1 MIEFLQSIIDPV
13 IVFSIIIS
21 FIIASIIGPVLI
33 PLLHKLK
40 FGQNIRAE
48 GPKSHQKKAGTPTI
62 GGLIFIFSTA
72 ITMIVM
78 IRVMNKN
85 FSDEAMIALYSFI
98 GFGFIG
104 FLDDLLKIIKKKNEG
119 LKAWQKMFWLILIS
133 SALTYYAYTQIGTS
147 INIPFMEGQISIG
160 WLYIPFVMVYFT
172 ATTNAVNLTD
182 GLDGLATSIT
192 VLVITFLAIL
202 SYSMGHLSLSVF
214 CVALAG
220 ALLAFLR
227 FNAFPARV
235 FMGDTGS
242 LALGGA
248 IAMVALILKMPII
261 IVIIGGIYVIETVSV
276 ILQVASFKLTRK
288 RIFKMA
294 PIHHHFEALGWSET
308 KIVSV
313 FSVVTVILCFIAFAS
328 L

>member
-1 MIEFLQSIIDPV
+1 MIDPK
-13 IVFSIIIS
+13 IVMAIVIS
-21 FIIASIIGPVLI
+21 FIVASILGPIII

-40 FGQNIRAE
+40 FGQNIREE
-48 GPKSHQKKAGTPTI
+48 GPKSHLKKAGTPTI
-62 GGLIFIFSTA
+62 GGLIFIFATI
-72 ITMIVM
+72 ITMFIMVG
-78 IRVMNKN
+78 NPT
-85 FSDEAMIALYSFI
+85 DEAMIALYSFV
-98 GFGFIG
+98 GFGFVG

-119 LKAWQKMFWLILIS
+119 LTSGQKMILLLIVS
-133 SALTYYAYTQIGTS
+133 GFLTWYAYKYIGTS
-147 INIPFMEGQISIG
+147 INIPFLNGQINLG
-160 WLYIPFVMVYFT
+160 LFYIPFVMFYF
-172 ATTNAVNLTD
+172 AGVTNAVNLTD
-182 GLDGLATSIT
+182 GLDGLATSVT
-192 VLVITFLAIL
+192 VLVTTFLGIISYNLGHISLAI
-202 SYSMGHLSLSVF
+202 F

-248 IAMVALILKMPII
+248 VAMVALILKMPLIL
-261 IVIIGGIYVIETVSV
+261 VLIGIIYVIETLSV
-276 ILQVASFKLTRK
+276 ILQVASFKLTGK

-294 PIHHHFEALGWSET
+294 PIHHHFEQLGWSET

-313 FSVVTVILCFIAFAS
+313 FSIITVVFCFIAFAS

>member
-1 MIEFLQSIIDPV
+1 MIDPK
-13 IVFSIIIS
+13 IVMAIVIS
-21 FIIASIIGPVLI
+21 FIVSSILGPIII

-40 FGQNIRAE
+40 FGQNIRQE
-48 GPKSHQKKAGTPTI
+48 GPKSHLKKAGTPTI
-62 GGLIFIFSTA
+62 GGLIFIFATI
-72 ITMIVM
+72 ITMFVM
-78 IRVMNKN
+78 VGNPT
-85 FSDEAMIALYSFI
+85 DEAMIALYSFV
-98 GFGFIG
+98 GFGFVG

-119 LKAWQKMFWLILIS
+119 LTSGQKMILLLIVS
-133 SALTYYAYTQIGTS
+133 GFLTWYAYKYIGTS
-147 INIPFMEGQISIG
+147 INIPFLNGQINLG
-160 WLYIPFVMVYFT
+160 LFYIPAAMFYF
-172 ATTNAVNLTD
+172 AGVTNAVNLTD
-182 GLDGLATSIT
+182 GLDGLATSVT
-192 VLVITFLAIL
+192 VLVTTFLGIISYNLGHISLAI
-202 SYSMGHLSLSVF
+202 F

-248 IAMVALILKMPII
+248 VAMVALILKMPLIL
-261 IVIIGGIYVIETVSV
+261 VLIGIIYVIETLSV
-276 ILQVASFKLTRK
+276 ILQVASFKLTGK

-294 PIHHHFEALGWSET
+294 PIHHHFEQLGWSET

-313 FSVVTVILCFIAFAS
+313 FSIITVVFCFIAFAS

>member
-1 MIEFLQSIIDPV
+1 MIDPK
-13 IVFSIIIS
+13 IVMAIVIS
-21 FIIASIIGPVLI
+21 FIVASILGPIII

-40 FGQNIRAE
+40 FGQNIREE
-48 GPKSHQKKAGTPTI
+48 GPKSHFKKAGTPTI
-62 GGLIFIFSTA
+62 GGLIFIFATI
-72 ITMIVM
+72 ITMFIMVG
-78 IRVMNKN
+78 NPT
-85 FSDEAMIALYSFI
+85 DEAMIALYSFV
-98 GFGFIG
+98 GFGFVG

-119 LKAWQKMFWLILIS
+119 LTSGQKMILLLIVS
-133 SALTYYAYTQIGTS
+133 GFLTWYAYKYIGTS
-147 INIPFMEGQISIG
+147 INIPFLNGQINLG
-160 WLYIPFVMVYFT
+160 LFYIPAAMFYF
-172 ATTNAVNLTD
+172 AGVTNAVNLTD
-182 GLDGLATSIT
+182 GLDGLATSVT
-192 VLVITFLAIL
+192 VLVTTFLGIISYNLGHISLAI
-202 SYSMGHLSLSVF
+202 F

-248 IAMVALILKMPII
+248 VAMVALILKMPLIL
-261 IVIIGGIYVIETVSV
+261 VLIGIIYVIETLSV
-276 ILQVASFKLTRK
+276 ILQVASFKLTGK

-294 PIHHHFEALGWSET
+294 PIHHHFEQLGWSET

-313 FSVVTVILCFIAFAS
+313 FSIITVVFCFIAFAS

>member
-1 MIEFLQSIIDPV
+1 MEILKSMIDPK
-13 IVFSIIIS
+13 IVMAIVIS
-21 FIIASIIGPVLI
+21 FIVASILGPIII

-40 FGQNIRAE
+40 FGQNIRQE
-48 GPKSHQKKAGTPTI
+48 GPKSHLKEAGTPTI
-62 GGLIFIFSTA
+62 GGLIFIFATI
-72 ITMIVM
+72 ITMFIMVG
-78 IRVMNKN
+78 NPT
-85 FSDEAMIALYSFI
+85 DEAMIALYSFV
-98 GFGFIG
+98 GFGFVG

-119 LKAWQKMFWLILIS
+119 LTSGQKMILLLIVS
-133 SALTYYAYTQIGTS
+133 GFLTWYAYKYIGTS
-147 INIPFMEGQISIG
+147 INIPFLNGQINFG
-160 WLYIPFVMVYFT
+160 LFYIPFVMFYF
-172 ATTNAVNLTD
+172 AGVTNAVNLTD
-182 GLDGLATSIT
+182 GLDGLATSVT
-192 VLVITFLAIL
+192 VLVTTFLGIISYNLGHISLAI
-202 SYSMGHLSLSVF
+202 F

-248 IAMVALILKMPII
+248 VAMVALILKMPLIL
-261 IVIIGGIYVIETVSV
+261 VLIGIIYVIETLSV
-276 ILQVASFKLTRK
+276 ILQVASFKLTGK

-294 PIHHHFEALGWSET
+294 PIHHHFEQLGWSET

-313 FSVVTVILCFIAFAS
+313 FSIITVVFCFIAFAS

>member
-1 MIEFLQSIIDPV
+1 MIDPK
-13 IVFSIIIS
+13 IVMAIVIS
-21 FIIASIIGPVLI
+21 FIVASILGPIII

-40 FGQNIRAE
+40 FGQNIRQE
-48 GPKSHQKKAGTPTI
+48 GPKSHLKKAGTPTI
-62 GGLIFIFSTA
+62 GGLIFIFATI
-72 ITMIVM
+72 ITMFVM
-78 IRVMNKN
+78 VGNPT
-85 FSDEAMIALYSFI
+85 DEAMIALYSFV
-98 GFGFIG
+98 GFGFVG

-119 LKAWQKMFWLILIS
+119 LTSGQKMILLLIIS
-133 SALTYYAYTQIGTS
+133 GFLTWYAYKYIGTS
-147 INIPFMEGQISIG
+147 INIPFLNGQINLG
-160 WLYIPFVMVYFT
+160 LFYIPAAMFYF
-172 ATTNAVNLTD
+172 AGVTNAVNLTD
-182 GLDGLATSIT
+182 GLDGLATSVT
-192 VLVITFLAIL
+192 VLVTTFLGIISYNLGHISLAI
-202 SYSMGHLSLSVF
+202 F

-248 IAMVALILKMPII
+248 VAMVALILKMPLIL
-261 IVIIGGIYVIETVSV
+261 VLIGIIYVIETLSV
-276 ILQVASFKLTRK
+276 ILQVVSFKLTGK

-294 PIHHHFEALGWSET
+294 PIHHHFEQLGWSET

-313 FSVVTVILCFIAFAS
+313 FSIITVVFCFIAFAS

>member
-1 MIEFLQSIIDPV
+1 MEILKSMIDPK
-13 IVFSIIIS
+13 IVMAIVIS
-21 FIIASIIGPVLI
+21 FIVASILGPIII

-40 FGQNIRAE
+40 FGQNIRQE
-48 GPKSHQKKAGTPTI
+48 GPKSHLKKAGTPTI
-62 GGLIFIFSTA
+62 GGLIFIFATI
-72 ITMIVM
+72 ITMFIMVG
-78 IRVMNKN
+78 NPT
-85 FSDEAMIALYSFI
+85 DEAMIAVYSFV
-98 GFGFIG
+98 GFGFVG

-119 LKAWQKMFWLILIS
+119 LTSGQKMILLLIVS
-133 SALTYYAYTQIGTS
+133 GFLTWYAYKYIGTS
-147 INIPFMEGQISIG
+147 INIPFLNGQINFG
-160 WLYIPFVMVYFT
+160 LFYIPFVMFYF
-172 ATTNAVNLTD
+172 AGVTNAVNLTD
-182 GLDGLATSIT
+182 GLDGLATSVT
-192 VLVITFLAIL
+192 VLVTTFLGIISYNLGHISLAI
-202 SYSMGHLSLSVF
+202 F

-248 IAMVALILKMPII
+248 VAMVALILKMPLIL
-261 IVIIGGIYVIETVSV
+261 VLIGIIYVIETLSV
-276 ILQVASFKLTRK
+276 ILQVASFKLTGK

-294 PIHHHFEALGWSET
+294 PIHHHFEQLGWSET

-313 FSVVTVILCFIAFAS
+313 FSIITVVFCFIAFAS

>member
-1 MIEFLQSIIDPV
+1 MIDPK
-13 IVFSIIIS
+13 IVMAIVIS
-21 FIIASIIGPVLI
+21 FIVASILGPIII

-40 FGQNIRAE
+40 FGQNIRQE
-48 GPKSHQKKAGTPTI
+48 GPKSHLKKAGTPTI
-62 GGLIFIFSTA
+62 GGLIFIFATI
-72 ITMIVM
+72 ITMFVM
-78 IRVMNKN
+78 VGNPT
-85 FSDEAMIALYSFI
+85 DEAMIALYSFV
-98 GFGFIG
+98 GFGFVG

-119 LKAWQKMFWLILIS
+119 LTSGQKMILLLIVS
-133 SALTYYAYTQIGTS
+133 GFLTWYAYKYIGTS
-147 INIPFMEGQISIG
+147 INIPFLNGQINFG
-160 WLYIPFVMVYFT
+160 LFYIPFVMFYF
-172 ATTNAVNLTD
+172 AGVTNAVNLTD
-182 GLDGLATSIT
+182 GLDGLATSVT
-192 VLVITFLAIL
+192 VLVTTFLGIISYNLGHISLAI
-202 SYSMGHLSLSVF
+202 F

-248 IAMVALILKMPII
+248 VAMVALILKMPLIL
-261 IVIIGGIYVIETVSV
+261 VLIGIIYVIETLSV
-276 ILQVASFKLTRK
+276 ILQVASFKLTGK

-294 PIHHHFEALGWSET
+294 PIHHHFEQLGWSET

-313 FSVVTVILCFIAFAS
+313 FSIITVVFCFIAFAS

>member
-1 MIEFLQSIIDPV
+1 MEILKSMIDPK
-13 IVFSIIIS
+13 IVMAIVIS
-21 FIIASIIGPVLI
+21 FIVASILGPIII

-40 FGQNIRAE
+40 FGQNIREE
-48 GPKSHQKKAGTPTI
+48 GPKSHLKKAGTPTI
-62 GGLIFIFSTA
+62 GGLIFIFATI
-72 ITMIVM
+72 ITMFIMVG
-78 IRVMNKN
+78 NPT
-85 FSDEAMIALYSFI
+85 DEAMIALYSFV
-98 GFGFIG
+98 GFGFVG

-119 LKAWQKMFWLILIS
+119 LTSGQKMILLLIVS
-133 SALTYYAYTQIGTS
+133 GFLTWYAYKYIGTS
-147 INIPFMEGQISIG
+147 INIPFLNGQINFG
-160 WLYIPFVMVYFT
+160 LFYIPFVMFYF
-172 ATTNAVNLTD
+172 AGVTNAVNLTD
-182 GLDGLATSIT
+182 GLDGLATSVT
-192 VLVITFLAIL
+192 VLVTTFLGIISYNLGHISLAI
-202 SYSMGHLSLSVF
+202 F

-248 IAMVALILKMPII
+248 VAMVALILKMPLIL
-261 IVIIGGIYVIETVSV
+261 VLIGIIYVIETLSV
-276 ILQVASFKLTRK
+276 ILQVASFKLTGR

-294 PIHHHFEALGWSET
+294 PIHHHFEQLGWSET

-313 FSVVTVILCFIAFAS
+313 FSIITVVFCFIAFAS

>member
-1 MIEFLQSIIDPV
+1 MIDPK
-13 IVFSIIIS
+13 IVMAIVIS
-21 FIIASIIGPVLI
+21 FIVASILGPIII

-40 FGQNIRAE
+40 FGQNIREE
-48 GPKSHQKKAGTPTI
+48 GPKSHLKKAGTPTI
-62 GGLIFIFSTA
+62 GGLIFIFATI
-72 ITMIVM
+72 ITMFIMVG
-78 IRVMNKN
+78 NPT
-85 FSDEAMIALYSFI
+85 DEAMIALYSFI
-98 GFGFIG
+98 GFGFVG

-119 LKAWQKMFWLILIS
+119 LTSGQKMILLLIVS
-133 SALTYYAYTQIGTS
+133 GFLTWYAYKYIGTS
-147 INIPFMEGQISIG
+147 INIPFLNGQINLG
-160 WLYIPFVMVYFT
+160 LFYIPAAMFYF
-172 ATTNAVNLTD
+172 AGVTNAVNLTD
-182 GLDGLATSIT
+182 GLDGLATSVT
-192 VLVITFLAIL
+192 VLVTTFLGIISYNLGHISLAI
-202 SYSMGHLSLSVF
+202 F

-248 IAMVALILKMPII
+248 VAMVALILKMPLIL
-261 IVIIGGIYVIETVSV
+261 VLIGIIYVIETLSV
-276 ILQVASFKLTRK
+276 ILQVASFKLTGK

-294 PIHHHFEALGWSET
+294 PIHHHFEQLGWSET

-313 FSVVTVILCFIAFAS
+313 FSIITVVFCFIAFAS

>member
-1 MIEFLQSIIDPV
+1 MIDPK
-13 IVFSIIIS
+13 IVMAIVIS
-21 FIIASIIGPVLI
+21 FIVASILGPIII

-40 FGQNIRAE
+40 FGQNIRQE
-48 GPKSHQKKAGTPTI
+48 GPKSHLKKAGTPTI
-62 GGLIFIFSTA
+62 GGLIFIFATI
-72 ITMIVM
+72 ITMFIMVG
-78 IRVMNKN
+78 NPT
-85 FSDEAMIALYSFI
+85 DEAMIALYSFV
-98 GFGFIG
+98 GFGFVG

-119 LKAWQKMFWLILIS
+119 LTSGQKMILLLIVS
-133 SALTYYAYTQIGTS
+133 GFLTWYAYKYIGTS
-147 INIPFMEGQISIG
+147 INIPFLNGQINFG
-160 WLYIPFVMVYFT
+160 LFYIPAAMFYF
-172 ATTNAVNLTD
+172 AGVTNAVNLTD
-182 GLDGLATSIT
+182 GLDGLATSVT
-192 VLVITFLAIL
+192 VLVTTFLGIISYNLGHISLAI
-202 SYSMGHLSLSVF
+202 F

-248 IAMVALILKMPII
+248 VAMVALILKMPLIL
-261 IVIIGGIYVIETVSV
+261 VLIGIIYVIETLSV
-276 ILQVASFKLTRK
+276 ILQVASFKLTGK

-294 PIHHHFEALGWSET
+294 PIHHHFEQLGWSET

-313 FSVVTVILCFIAFAS
+313 FSIITVVFCFIAFAS

>member
-1 MIEFLQSIIDPV
+1 MIDPK
-13 IVFSIIIS
+13 IVMAIVIS
-21 FIIASIIGPVLI
+21 FIVASILGPIII

-40 FGQNIRAE
+40 FGQNIREE
-48 GPKSHQKKAGTPTI
+48 GPKSHFKKAGTPTI
-62 GGLIFIFSTA
+62 GGLIFIFATI
-72 ITMIVM
+72 ITMFIMVG
-78 IRVMNKN
+78 NPT
-85 FSDEAMIALYSFI
+85 DEAMIALYSFV
-98 GFGFIG
+98 GFGFVG

-119 LKAWQKMFWLILIS
+119 LTSGQKMILLLIVS
-133 SALTYYAYTQIGTS
+133 GFLTWYAYKYIGTS
-147 INIPFMEGQISIG
+147 INIPFLNGQINFG
-160 WLYIPFVMVYFT
+160 LFYIPFVMFYF
-172 ATTNAVNLTD
+172 AGVTNAVNLTD
-182 GLDGLATSIT
+182 GLDGLATSVT
-192 VLVITFLAIL
+192 VLVTTFLGIISYNLGHISLAI
-202 SYSMGHLSLSVF
+202 F

-248 IAMVALILKMPII
+248 VAMVALILKMPLIL
-261 IVIIGGIYVIETVSV
+261 VLIGIIYVIETLSV
-276 ILQVASFKLTRK
+276 ILQVASFKLTGK

-294 PIHHHFEALGWSET
+294 PIHHHFEQLGWSET

-313 FSVVTVILCFIAFAS
+313 FSIITVVFCFIAFAS

>member
-1 MIEFLQSIIDPV
+1 MA
-13 IVFSIIIS
+13 IVIS
-21 FIIASIIGPVLI
+21 FIVASILGPIII

-48 GPKSHQKKAGTPTI
+48 GPKSHLKKAGTPTI
-62 GGLIFIFSTA
+62 GGLIFIFATI
-72 ITMIVM
+72 ITMFIMVG
-78 IRVMNKN
+78 NPT
-85 FSDEAMIALYSFI
+85 DEAMVALYAFV
-98 GFGFIG
+98 GFGFVG

-119 LKAWQKMFWLILIS
+119 LTSGQKMILLLIVS
-133 SALTYYAYTQIGTS
+133 GFLTWYAYKYIGTS
-147 INIPFMEGQISIG
+147 INIPFLDGQFNLG
-160 WLYIPFVMVYFT
+160 LFYIPFVMFYF
-172 ATTNAVNLTD
+172 AGVTNAVNLTD
-182 GLDGLATSIT
+182 GLDGLATSVT
-192 VLVITFLAIL
+192 VLVTTFLGIVSYNLGHISLAI
-202 SYSMGHLSLSVF
+202 F

-248 IAMVALILKMPII
+248 VAMVALILKMPLIL
-261 IVIIGGIYVIETVSV
+261 VFIGIIYVIETLSV
-276 ILQVASFKLTRK
+276 ILQVTSFKLTGK

-294 PIHHHFEALGWSET
+294 PIHHHFEQLGWSET

-313 FSVVTVILCFIAFAS
+313 FSIITVVFCFIAFAS

>member
-1 MIEFLQSIIDPV
+1 MEILKSMIDPK
-13 IVFSIIIS
+13 IVMAIVIS
-21 FIIASIIGPVLI
+21 FIVASILGPIII

-40 FGQNIRAE
+40 FGQNIRQE
-48 GPKSHQKKAGTPTI
+48 GPKSHLKKAGTPTI
-62 GGLIFIFSTA
+62 GGLIFIFATI
-72 ITMIVM
+72 ITMFIMVG
-78 IRVMNKN
+78 NPT
-85 FSDEAMIALYSFI
+85 DEAMIALYSFV
-98 GFGFIG
+98 GFGFVG

-119 LKAWQKMFWLILIS
+119 LTSGQKMILLLIVS
-133 SALTYYAYTQIGTS
+133 GFLTWYAYKYIGTS
-147 INIPFMEGQISIG
+147 INIPFLNGQINFG
-160 WLYIPFVMVYFT
+160 LFYIPFVIFYF
-172 ATTNAVNLTD
+172 AGVTNAVNLTD
-182 GLDGLATSIT
+182 GLDGLATSVT
-192 VLVITFLAIL
+192 VLVATFLGIISYNLGHISLAI
-202 SYSMGHLSLSVF
+202 F

-248 IAMVALILKMPII
+248 VAMVALILKMPLIL
-261 IVIIGGIYVIETVSV
+261 VLIGIIYVIETLSV
-276 ILQVASFKLTRK
+276 ILQVASFKLTGK

-294 PIHHHFEALGWSET
+294 PIHHHFEQLGWSET

-313 FSVVTVILCFIAFAS
+313 FSIITVVFCFIAFAS

>member
-1 MIEFLQSIIDPV
+1 MIDPK
-13 IVFSIIIS
+13 IVMAIVIS
-21 FIIASIIGPVLI
+21 FIVASILGPIII

-40 FGQNIRAE
+40 FGQNIRQE
-48 GPKSHQKKAGTPTI
+48 GPKSHLKKAGTPTI
-62 GGLIFIFSTA
+62 GGLIFIFATI
-72 ITMIVM
+72 ITMFIMVG
-78 IRVMNKN
+78 NPT
-85 FSDEAMIALYSFI
+85 DEAMIALYSFV
-98 GFGFIG
+98 GFGFVG

-119 LKAWQKMFWLILIS
+119 LTSGQKMILLLIVS
-133 SALTYYAYTQIGTS
+133 GFLTWYAYKYIGTS
-147 INIPFMEGQISIG
+147 INIPFLNGQINLG
-160 WLYIPFVMVYFT
+160 LFYIPAAMFYF
-172 ATTNAVNLTD
+172 AGVTNAVNLTD
-182 GLDGLATSIT
+182 GLDGLATSVT
-192 VLVITFLAIL
+192 VLVTTFLGII
-202 SYSMGHLSLSVF
+202 SYNLGHISLALF

-248 IAMVALILKMPII
+248 VAMVALILKMPLIL
-261 IVIIGGIYVIETVSV
+261 VLIGIIYVIETLSV
-276 ILQVASFKLTRK
+276 ILQVASFKLTGK

-294 PIHHHFEALGWSET
+294 PIHHHFEQLGWSET

-313 FSVVTVILCFIAFAS
+313 FSIITVVFCFIAFAS

>member
-1 MIEFLQSIIDPV
+1 MIDPK
-13 IVFSIIIS
+13 IVMAIVIS
-21 FIIASIIGPVLI
+21 FIVASILGPIII

-40 FGQNIRAE
+40 FGQNIRQE
-48 GPKSHQKKAGTPTI
+48 GPKSHLKKAGTPTI
-62 GGLIFIFSTA
+62 GGLIFIFATI
-72 ITMIVM
+72 ITMFIMVG
-78 IRVMNKN
+78 NPT
-85 FSDEAMIALYSFI
+85 DEAMIALYSFV
-98 GFGFIG
+98 GFGFVG

-119 LKAWQKMFWLILIS
+119 LTSGQKMILLLIVS
-133 SALTYYAYTQIGTS
+133 GFLTWYAYKYIETS
-147 INIPFMEGQISIG
+147 INIPFLNGQINFG
-160 WLYIPFVMVYFT
+160 LFYIPFVMFYF
-172 ATTNAVNLTD
+172 AGVTNAVNLTD
-182 GLDGLATSIT
+182 GLDGLATSVT
-192 VLVITFLAIL
+192 VLVTTFLGIISYNLGHISLAI
-202 SYSMGHLSLSVF
+202 F

-248 IAMVALILKMPII
+248 VAMVALILKMPLIL
-261 IVIIGGIYVIETVSV
+261 VLIGIIYVIETLSV
-276 ILQVASFKLTRK
+276 ILQVASFKLTGK

-294 PIHHHFEALGWSET
+294 PIHHHFEQLGWSET

-313 FSVVTVILCFIAFAS
+313 FSIITVVFCFIAFAS

>member
-1 MIEFLQSIIDPV
+1 MA
-13 IVFSIIIS
+13 IVIS
-21 FIIASIIGPVLI
+21 FIVASILGPIII

-48 GPKSHQKKAGTPTI
+48 GPKSHLKKAGTPTI
-62 GGLIFIFSTA
+62 GGLIFIFATI
-72 ITMIVM
+72 ITMFIMVG
-78 IRVMNKN
+78 NPT
-85 FSDEAMIALYSFI
+85 DEAMVALYAFV
-98 GFGFIG
+98 GFGFVG

-119 LKAWQKMFWLILIS
+119 LTSGQKMILLLIVS
-133 SALTYYAYTQIGTS
+133 GFLTWYAYKYIGTS
-147 INIPFMEGQISIG
+147 INIPFLDGQFNLG
-160 WLYIPFVMVYFT
+160 LFYIPFVMFYF
-172 ATTNAVNLTD
+172 AGVTNAVNLTD
-182 GLDGLATSIT
+182 GLDGLATSVT
-192 VLVITFLAIL
+192 VLVTTFLGIVSYNLGHISLAI
-202 SYSMGHLSLSVF
+202 F

-248 IAMVALILKMPII
+248 VAMVALISKMPLIL
-261 IVIIGGIYVIETVSV
+261 VFIGIIYVIETLSV
-276 ILQVASFKLTRK
+276 ILQVTSFKLTGK

-294 PIHHHFEALGWSET
+294 PIHHHFEQLGWSET

-313 FSVVTVILCFIAFAS
+313 FSIITVVFCFIAFAS

>member
-1 MIEFLQSIIDPV
+1 MIDPK
-13 IVFSIIIS
+13 IVMAIVIS
-21 FIIASIIGPVLI
+21 FIVASILGPIII

-40 FGQNIRAE
+40 FGQNIRQE
-48 GPKSHQKKAGTPTI
+48 GPKSHLKKAGTPTI
-62 GGLIFIFSTA
+62 GGLIFIFATI
-72 ITMIVM
+72 ITMFIMVG
-78 IRVMNKN
+78 NAT
-85 FSDEAMIALYSFI
+85 DEAMIALYSFV
-98 GFGFIG
+98 GFGFVG

-119 LKAWQKMFWLILIS
+119 LTSGQKMILLLIVS
-133 SALTYYAYTQIGTS
+133 GFLTWYAYKYIGTS
-147 INIPFMEGQISIG
+147 INIPFLNGQINLG
-160 WLYIPFVMVYFT
+160 LFYIPFVMFYF
-172 ATTNAVNLTD
+172 AGVTNAVNLTD
-182 GLDGLATSIT
+182 GLDGLATSVT
-192 VLVITFLAIL
+192 VLVTTFLGIISYNLGHISLAI
-202 SYSMGHLSLSVF
+202 F

-248 IAMVALILKMPII
+248 VAMVALILKMPLIL
-261 IVIIGGIYVIETVSV
+261 VLIGIIYVIETLSV
-276 ILQVASFKLTRK
+276 ILQVASFKLTGK

-294 PIHHHFEALGWSET
+294 PIHHHFEQLGWSET

-313 FSVVTVILCFIAFAS
+313 FSIITVVFCFIAFAS

>member
-1 MIEFLQSIIDPV
+1 MIDPK
-13 IVFSIIIS
+13 IVMAIVIS
-21 FIIASIIGPVLI
+21 FIVASILGPIII

-40 FGQNIRAE
+40 FGQNIRQE
-48 GPKSHQKKAGTPTI
+48 GPKSHLKKAGTPTI
-62 GGLIFIFSTA
+62 GGLIFIFATI
-72 ITMIVM
+72 ITMFVM
-78 IRVMNKN
+78 VRNPT
-85 FSDEAMIALYSFI
+85 DEAMIALYSFV
-98 GFGFIG
+98 GFGFVG

-119 LKAWQKMFWLILIS
+119 LTSGQKMILLLIVS
-133 SALTYYAYTQIGTS
+133 GFLTWYAYKYIGTS
-147 INIPFMEGQISIG
+147 INIPFLNGQINLG
-160 WLYIPFVMVYFT
+160 LFYIPAAMFYF
-172 ATTNAVNLTD
+172 AGVTNAVNLTD
-182 GLDGLATSIT
+182 GLDGLATSVT
-192 VLVITFLAIL
+192 VLVTTFLGIISYNLGHISLAI
-202 SYSMGHLSLSVF
+202 F

-248 IAMVALILKMPII
+248 VAMVALILKMPLIL
-261 IVIIGGIYVIETVSV
+261 VLIGIIYVIETLSV
-276 ILQVASFKLTRK
+276 ILQVASFKLTGK

-294 PIHHHFEALGWSET
+294 PIHHHFEQLGWSET

-313 FSVVTVILCFIAFAS
+313 FSIITVVFCFIAFAS

>member
-1 MIEFLQSIIDPV
+1 MEILKSVIDPK
-13 IVFSIIIS
+13 IVMAIVIS
-21 FIIASIIGPVLI
+21 FIVASILGPIII

-48 GPKSHQKKAGTPTI
+48 GPKSHLKKAGTPTI
-62 GGLIFIFSTA
+62 GGLIFIFATI
-72 ITMIVM
+72 ITMFIMVG
-78 IRVMNKN
+78 NPT
-85 FSDEAMIALYSFI
+85 DEAMVALYAFV
-98 GFGFIG
+98 GFGFVG

-119 LKAWQKMFWLILIS
+119 LTSGQKMILLLIVS
-133 SALTYYAYTQIGTS
+133 GFLTWYAYKYIGTS
-147 INIPFMEGQISIG
+147 INIPFLDGQFNLG
-160 WLYIPFVMVYFT
+160 LFYIPFVMFYF
-172 ATTNAVNLTD
+172 AGVTNAVNLTD
-182 GLDGLATSIT
+182 GLDGLATSVT
-192 VLVITFLAIL
+192 VLVTTFLGIVSYNLGHISLAI
-202 SYSMGHLSLSVF
+202 F

-248 IAMVALILKMPII
+248 VAMVALILKMPLIL
-261 IVIIGGIYVIETVSV
+261 VFIGIIYVIETLSV
-276 ILQVASFKLTRK
+276 ILQVTSFKLTGK

-294 PIHHHFEALGWSET
+294 PIHHHFEQLGWSET

-313 FSVVTVILCFIAFAS
+313 FSIITVVFCFIAFAS